1 MSSENQKFED
11 EWKHAFA
18 DAEGD
23 VNQSVWINI
32 DSKLANAESGAM
44 KERVL
49 FYQLLAAASVVLAM
63 VAGGVLFIQNGAENQ
78 PSLSYGNSTT
88 NNITD
93 SSQVSRSKAK
103 DQSNNA
109 SLSPVDKPAPTALST
124 KKETSLSLHKN
135 QTSTA
140 AAQTTQQHV
149 QNQSMALSSVVTDNA
164 IAKSRSENDQSEGH
178 LNIAIP
184 NKETIATTI
193 AEKPNQIMPTENTG
207 NESALL
213 AQTMI
218 KPKEE
223 AAAPTVDS
231 TVVIESPIRIAQNKV
246 APEPT
251 TTANKKEESSENWWA
266 SLNGSAGSYTTGGTA
281 PSTAFQSNT
290 GGLSFQNS
298 GSGSSSPR
306 VGTAFS
312 YGVNV
317 GKRVA
322 PRWVIMSGVGY
333 MTQSINYPSSSAV
346 FSSNQAQAFIA
357 DMSRASASPTV
368 SVASYELTSVNE
380 FVTIPLQA
388 GYLLVN
394 RKVGVQL
401 NAGVAG
407 DLFLRNTLSDPAGR
421 LSTSSQSAGD
431 ASTYKT
437 VNWSGLVGTELS
449 YKISIY
455 YRISVIPGM
464 RYSFDS
470 ILKSNVNG
478 SITPLIWD
486 VGFRFKYIF

>member
-23 VNQSVWINI
+23 VNQSVWVNI

-44 KERVL
+44 KKRVL

-78 PSLSYGNSTT
+78 PSLSHGNSTT

-93 SSQVSRSKAK
+93 SSQVSRGKAK

-109 SLSPVDKPAPTALST
+109 SLSPVDTPASTALTT

-135 QTSTA
+135 QTNTA
-140 AAQTTQQHV
+140 AAQTTQQHAKS
-149 QNQSMALSSVVTDNA
+149 QSTALPSALTENV
-164 IAKSRSENDQSEGH
+164 IAKSRSENKTNEERVR
-178 LNIAIP
+178 IA
-184 NKETIATTI
+184 NSGKETIATNIVET
-193 AEKPNQIMPTENTG
+193 PNQLIRTENIV
-207 NESALL
+207 NESVPL
-213 AQTMI
+213 ANTMI
-218 KPKEE
+218 KPTEKE
-223 AAAPTVDS
+223 APTADS
-231 TVVIESPIRIAQNKV
+231 TAIIESPIRIAQNKV
-246 APEPT
+246 ASEPT
-251 TTANKKEESSENWWA
+251 TTTNKKEESSENWWA

-346 FSSNQAQAFIA
+346 FSSNQAQSFIA
-357 DMSRASASPTV
+357 DLSRASASPTV

-388 GYLLVN
+388 GYLLAN

-401 NAGVAG
+401 NAGIAS

-449 YKISIY
+449 YKISTH
-455 YRISVIPGM
+455 YRISVIPGL

>member
-1 MSSENQKFED
+1 MSSENRKFED

-23 VNQSVWINI
+23 VNQSVWVNI

-44 KERVL
+44 KKRVL

-78 PSLSYGNSTT
+78 PSLSHGNSTT

-93 SSQVSRSKAK
+93 SMQVSRGKAK

-109 SLSPVDKPAPTALST
+109 SLSPVDTPAPTALTT

-140 AAQTTQQHV
+140 AAQTTQQHAKS
-149 QNQSMALSSVVTDNA
+149 QSTALSSALTDNV
-164 IAKSRSENDQSEGH
+164 IVKSRSENNTNEERVR
-178 LNIAIP
+178 IANP
-184 NKETIATTI
+184 RKETVATNIVETPNQLIAT
-193 AEKPNQIMPTENTG
+193 ENIV
-207 NESALL
+207 NESVPL
-213 AQTMI
+213 ANTMI
-218 KPKEE
+218 KPTEKE
-223 AAAPTVDS
+223 APTVDS
-231 TVVIESPIRIAQNKV
+231 TAIIESPIRIAQNKV

-251 TTANKKEESSENWWA
+251 ITANKKAESSENWWA

-401 NAGVAG
+401 NAGVAS
-407 DLFLRNTLSDPAGR
+407 DIFLRNTLSDPAGR

-449 YKISIY
+449 YKISTH